1 MRLGLGIGLTVSR
14 APSGLDPDAAAYIA
28 AVETAGAS
36 VTADQKNAINTF
48 FKTGKSDGWYSSIK
62 RLYLPIWAQAAPN
75 AVDMITRTS
84 GTFDGTVTHSAG
96 YVQGNGSTGY
106 FDFGVSPTTLGL
118 TNSSG
123 CTGSLIKTADTTTGF
138 AFPIGA
144 RSASNAGQISSHQ
157 NNSATSATGWIGRTS
172 TAGTTESSVLAV
184 SAVNAILLSNRNASG
199 LKTIQR
205 SSTGLIESSV
215 NALEATDPITT
226 QNIYGLAINSSGSPS
241 GYTDAEIGAL
251 FVGLGLSNSNV
262 SPFTLALKNL
272 WETASG
278 LTLEGAEYISAITAA
293 GATVTSTQESAI
305 HEFVRT
311 GKSEGWWSSLKR
323 LYLPIWASAAPNAVD
338 MISLTSGSF
347 VPTVTHAAGYV
358 QGDGTS
364 GYFDFG
370 VTPAALGASL
380 SSATIAVLIKT
391 AGSLSGSRTHIA
403 TSDIATN
410 SAYLGIAN
418 PGGGSIRSAIA
429 SYIDSNGYIEYN
441 AGGYTSTNGIVLG
454 GRSSGDRYIRLR
466 KSSGVIDGG
475 TETEPDTGTIP
486 SVRNIYAMAFN
497 YNGTALTFSDA
508 EYGAFVVGTGMS
520 PSVSDQFT
528 LALKDLWETSTGLTL
543 P

>member
-1 MRLGLGIGLTVSR
+1 MAPPIQLGIGLSLAR
-14 APSGLDPDAAAYIA
+14 AGGPGLDPDAAAYIA

-36 VTADQKNAINTF
+36 VTADQKDAINTF

-62 RLYLPIWAQAAPN
+62 RLYLPIWA
-75 AVDMITRTS
+75 
-84 GTFDGTVTHSAG
+84 
-96 YVQGNGSTGY
+96 
-106 FDFGVSPTTLGL
+106 
-118 TNSSG
+118 
-123 CTGSLIKTADTTTGF
+123 
-138 AFPIGA
+138 
-144 RSASNAGQISSHQ
+144 
-157 NNSATSATGWIGRTS
+157 
-172 TAGTTESSVLAV
+172 
-184 SAVNAILLSNRNASG
+184 
-199 LKTIQR
+199 
-205 SSTGLIESSV
+205 
-215 NALEATDPITT
+215 
-226 QNIYGLAINSSGSPS
+226 
-241 GYTDAEIGAL
+241 
-251 FVGLGLSNSNV
+251 
-262 SPFTLALKNL
+262 
-272 WETASG
+272 
-278 LTLEGAEYISAITAA
+278 
-293 GATVTSTQESAI
+293 
-305 HEFVRT
+305 
-311 GKSEGWWSSLKR
+311 
-323 LYLPIWASAAPNAVD
+323 SAAPNAVD
-338 MISLTSGSF
+338 MVTRTSGSF

-418 PGGGSIRSAIA
+418 PGGGLIRSAIA

-528 LALKDLWETSTGLTL
+528 LALKNLWETASGLTL